1 MNCVETHIIQTL
13 NQESEKPVKKFL
25 VPDQSLTGWTDN
37 TVSSKKSPSPLK
49 IKKNKSISQKIRSNT
64 PTIINRRLKTA
75 SRQQSLQVKY
85 GTKDSDKSLNFKDIE
100 KNFLGVQN
108 TMTPKLK
115 NLINSI
121 NRAKINKM
129 NEIVKKSRDNGNLIG
144 SIRIQSILPYRKIY
158 SPGFG
163 MQKNLSPD
171 LPQFSKLKELETTWM
186 KGLKFRV
193 L

>member
-1 MNCVETHIIQTL
+1 MNCVETHIFQTL
-13 NQESEKPVKKFL
+13 YLESEKPHQKIL
-25 VPDQSLTGWTDN
+25 AADQSLTGWTDN
-37 TVSSKKSPSPLK
+37 QVQSKKPPSPLK
-49 IKKNKSISQKIRSNT
+49 IKKNKSISQQIRSGT

-75 SRQQSLQVKY
+75 NRQQSLQVKY
-85 GTKDSDKSLNFKDIE
+85 STKDSEKPLTFKDIE

-129 NEIVKKSRDNGNLIG
+129 NEIVKKSRENANLIG

-158 SPGFG
+158 SPGFAI
-163 MQKNLSPD
+163 QKNLSPD
-171 LPQFSKLKELETTWM
+171 LPVFSKLKELERTWK
-186 KGLKFRV
+186 KGFKV
-193 L
+193 